1 MSIATRIKDC
11 IDNHEKYVAI
21 MAAMPDKELAKKL
34 DLVHIQ
40 SQIAEQTKNTGSLEL
55 LEVWRTQIIEARI
68 LKAENNI
75 PDAPNE
81 IELAIRDIETVV
93 ATAED
98 REEIVVFSLLAGEG
112 RVRSCYDLKESHAK
126 VQQQQDNDSQL
137 SLF

>member
-1 MSIATRIKDC
+1 MSIAIRIKDC

-21 MAAMPDKELAKKL
+21 MATLPDKELAKKL

-40 SQIAEQTKNTGSLEL
+40 SEIAEQTKNTGSLEL
-55 LEVWRTQIIEARI
+55 LEVWHQQIIEARI
-68 LKAENNI
+68 YKAENDI

-81 IELAIRDIETVV
+81 IELAIADIETFVSKSE
-93 ATAED
+93 A
-98 REEIVVFSLLAGEG
+98 RQEIMSDLANPAKQS
-112 RVRSCYDLKESHAK
+112 RPK